1 MTPQHIIEAALLSSR
16 RPMPVREIRR
26 LFDDRLSAKSVK
38 EHLAELQAFWEDR
51 GMRLVEL
58 SDGWRFQTASE
69 LGPRFLRLDEEKPPR
84 YSRAAMETLAI
95 IAYHQPVTRG
105 DIEELR
111 GVTVNPAHP
120 QALRGARMDRDGG
133 LSGVAGQAGA
143 SCHDQNFFK

>member
-69 LGPRFLRLDEEKPPR
+69 LGPRFLRLDEEKPPVR
-84 YSRAAMETLAI
+84 QVPPVPRGHDPYARHPHPD
-95 IAYHQPVTRG
+95 HQGQR
-105 DIEELR
+105 
-111 GVTVNPAHP
+111 
-120 QALRGARMDRDGG
+120 QARR
-133 LSGVAGQAGA
+133 
-143 SCHDQNFFK
+143 H

>member
-58 SDGWRFQTASE
+58 SDGWRFQTVCPCSNST
-69 LGPRFLRLDEEKPPR
+69 LHISRPTPRE
-84 YSRAAMETLAI
+84 
-95 IAYHQPVTRG
+95 HPVT
-105 DIEELR
+105 
-111 GVTVNPAHP
+111 
-120 QALRGARMDRDGG
+120 
-133 LSGVAGQAGA
+133 
-143 SCHDQNFFK
+143 K

>member
-58 SDGWRFQTASE
+58 S
-69 LGPRFLRLDEEKPPR
+69 
-84 YSRAAMETLAI
+84 
-95 IAYHQPVTRG
+95 
-105 DIEELR
+105 
-111 GVTVNPAHP
+111 
-120 QALRGARMDRDGG
+120 
-133 LSGVAGQAGA
+133 LSLI
-143 SCHDQNFFK
+143 HI